1 MRFNVK
7 FEESGST
14 TVKLSESTQA
24 FEIPVSET
32 VNITV
37 NEAPSEMSHTELLD
51 LDVPNQHSIPVIK
64 GLQAELDS
72 KLETLNYAT
81 TADID
86 AMFKSVMKRR
96 VKYNG

>member
-1 MRFNVK
+1 MKVK
-7 FEESGST
+7 VEFSET
-14 TVKLSESTQA
+14 APLQVKLAENSQTFSGA
-24 FEIPVSET
+24 VSER
-32 VNITV
+32 VNIV
-37 NEAPSEMSHTELLD
+37 DPSATLSHTKLLD
-51 LDVPNQHSIPVIK
+51 LDAPNQHAIPVIR

-96 VKYNG
+96 DKYNG

>member
-1 MRFNVK
+1 MKVK
-7 FEESGST
+7 VEFSET
-14 TVKLSESTQA
+14 APLQVKLAENSQTFSGA
-24 FEIPVSET
+24 VSER
-32 VNITV
+32 VNIV
-37 NEAPSEMSHTELLD
+37 DPSATLSHTKLLD
-51 LDVPNQHSIPVIK
+51 LDAPNQHGIPVIR

>member
-1 MRFNVK
+1 MKVKVEFSETAPLQVK
-7 FEESGST
+7 FAENSQTFSG
-14 TVKLSESTQA
+14 A
-24 FEIPVSET
+24 VSER
-32 VNITV
+32 VNIVDLSATL
-37 NEAPSEMSHTELLD
+37 SHTKLLD
-51 LDVPNQHSIPVIK
+51 LDAPNQHGIPVIR

>member
-1 MRFNVK
+1 MIR
-7 FEESGST
+7 GT
-14 TVKLSESTQA
+14 TPTLQFVLPFA
-24 FEIPVSET
+24 A
-32 VNITV
+32 NIIIVDPAATL
-37 NEAPSEMSHTELLD
+37 SHTKLLD
-51 LDVPNQHSIPVIK
+51 LDAPNQHGIPVIR

>member
-1 MRFNVK
+1 MKVKVEFSETAPLQVK
-7 FEESGST
+7 FAENSQTFSG
-14 TVKLSESTQA
+14 A
-24 FEIPVSET
+24 VSER
-32 VNITV
+32 VNIV
-37 NEAPSEMSHTELLD
+37 DPSATLSHTKLLD
-51 LDVPNQHSIPVIK
+51 LDAPNQHGIPVIR

>member
-1 MRFNVK
+1 MRFRVQ
-7 FEESGST
+7 FDEAGRDIAI
-14 TVKLSESTQA
+14 KLSREDMA
-24 FEIPVSET
+24 IAADMGER
-32 VNITV
+32 VNIV
-37 NEAPSEMSHTELLD
+37 DPSATLSHTKLLD
-51 LDVPNQHSIPVIK
+51 LDAPNQHGIPVIR

>member
-1 MRFNVK
+1 M
-7 FEESGST
+7 
-14 TVKLSESTQA
+14 KLVVQ
-24 FEIPVSET
+24 FSET
-32 VNITV
+32 PPINVTLAESSQTFEGAISEQINIVDPAATL
-37 NEAPSEMSHTELLD
+37 SHTKLLD
-51 LDVPNQHSIPVIK
+51 LDAPNQHGIPVIR

-96 VKYNG
+96 FKYNG

>member
-1 MRFNVK
+1 MKVKVEFSETAPLQVK
-7 FEESGST
+7 FAENSQTFSGMM
-14 TVKLSESTQA
+14 SER
-24 FEIPVSET
+24 
-32 VNITV
+32 VNIV
-37 NEAPSEMSHTELLD
+37 DPSATLSHTKLLD
-51 LDVPNQHSIPVIK
+51 LDAPNQHGIPVIR

>member
-1 MRFNVK
+1 MKVKVEFSETAPLQVK
-7 FEESGST
+7 FAENSQTFSG
-14 TVKLSESTQA
+14 A
-24 FEIPVSET
+24 VSER
-32 VNITV
+32 VNIV
-37 NEAPSEMSHTELLD
+37 DPSATLSHTKLLD
-51 LDVPNQHSIPVIK
+51 PDAPNQHGIPVIR

>member
-1 MRFNVK
+1 MKVKVEFSETAPLQVK
-7 FEESGST
+7 FAENSQTFSG
-14 TVKLSESTQA
+14 A
-24 FEIPVSET
+24 VSER
-32 VNITV
+32 VNIV
-37 NEAPSEMSHTELLD
+37 DPSATLSHTKLLD
-51 LDVPNQHSIPVIK
+51 LDAPNQHEIPVIR
-64 GLQAELDS
+64 GVQAELDS